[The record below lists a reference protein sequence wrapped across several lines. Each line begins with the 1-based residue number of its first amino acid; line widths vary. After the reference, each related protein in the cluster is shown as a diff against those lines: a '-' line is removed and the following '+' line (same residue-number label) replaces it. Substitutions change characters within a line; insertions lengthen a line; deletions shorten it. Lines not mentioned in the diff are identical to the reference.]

1 MMKRSYA
8 YTRLTHQMQD
18 TNICPNGTSSAF
30 VSILH
35 LESKRK
41 MSGENQSCG
50 SWYLRAA
57 TNQSS
62 LLSSR
67 ATGKEYHD
75 FDYGPSISGLQNKI
89 YFNLKVTSLKE
100 IIDFFEME
108 ECILVDLCTRDLT
121 QNIGQPVCIPPF
133 QKLQTITFRQKSF

>member
-1 MMKRSYA
+1 
-8 YTRLTHQMQD
+8 
-18 TNICPNGTSSAF
+18 
-30 VSILH
+30 
-35 LESKRK
+35 

-75 FDYGPSISGLQNKI
+75 FDYGPSISGLQNKVC
-89 YFNLKVTSLKE
+89 FNLKVTSLKE

-108 ECILVDLCTRDLT
+108 EWGDDK
-121 QNIGQPVCIPPF
+121 NG
-133 QKLQTITFRQKSF
+133 